1 MKIILLLIFNISL
14 FAQPDW
20 LNNPNIDGYISGIGY
35 SNDKNPVLRR
45 RIATVSAR
53 ANIAETIKVEIK
65 SYFKIKK
72 KINLKSYSKETEQ
85 IMEQKASAVLVN
97 STVKDTYQDSN
108 GVFYILMVVK
118 RSFLKE

>member
-1 MKIILLLIFNISL
+1 VKIILLLIFNISL

-35 SNDKNPVLRR
+35 SNDKNPVIRR